1 MKICNN
7 TIIGFVVL
15 SILMLLYSTY
25 VLMITENKSNNVIPY
40 NIRILK

>member
-1 MKICNN
+1 MKKINN

-25 VLMITENKSNNVIPY
+25 TLMVSEEDSNNDIPY
-40 NIRILK
+40 NIRIK

>member
-15 SILMLLYSTY
+15 SILILLYSTY
-25 VLMITENKSNNVIPY
+25 VLMISEKNSNNDIPY
-40 NIRILK
+40 NIRIK